1 MKKNIYSLLIIVA
14 FSNVVQAQTGSVG
27 IGTTT
32 PNTNASLDLGAA
44 NKGLLLNRVA
54 LSAADIATPL
64 SAHVAGMIVYNTAT
78 AGTAPNNVSPGIYYN
93 SGARWIRFE
102 PSSSTGLFVT
112 SAGTQSL
119 SPGTYPVL
127 TDWTIKRNDF
137 GSAFNAGV
145 YTVPAGM
152 EGWYSISAAFRPDAG
167 CSYNNNVY
175 IQVNGASVVVGNTYL
190 GVAGGTV
197 NSQVPNVG
205 SAVASISYYLNA
217 GDLVRIV
224 VDATTYSCTTSGTQ
238 VNTTANPGYTYFS
251 LLRQ

>member
-1 MKKNIYSLLIIVA
+1 MKLNLIIFFLAV
-14 FSNVVQAQTGSVG
+14 SITVSYAQTGSVG
-27 IGTTT
+27 IGVAT
-32 PNTNASLDLGAA
+32 PNTNASLELGAT

-64 SAHVAGMIVYNTAT
+64 STHVAGMIVYNTAT

-102 PSSSTGLFVT
+102 PSASTGLFVT

-119 SPGTYPVL
+119 APGTFPVL

-137 GSAFNAGV
+137 GSAFNAGN

-152 EGWYSISAAFRPDAG
+152 EGWYSISAAFRPNAG
-167 CSYNNNVY
+167 CSYNNSVF
-175 IQVNGASVVVGNTYL
+175 IQVNGVTVAIGNAYL
-190 GVAGGTV
+190 GVSGGLV

-205 SAVASISYYLNA
+205 SAVASINYYLNA
-217 GDLVRIV
+217 GDIVRVI
-224 VDATTYSCTTSGTQ
+224 VDATTYSCTSSGTQ
-238 VNTTANPGYTYFS
+238 VNTTATPSYTYFS